1 MISTFK
7 SAVIALMCMILLTVT
22 CFAEEATG
30 SVPNSTMPA
39 VSVSE
44 TDEMALY
51 PEALVPETPEGM
63 TAYNIDGFVYFIWN
77 DWIEDKEVDYNPS
90 YRRNVSDD
98 DTEGVCIINYADLSD
113 RDGLTPSGVIGGIIL
128 GLMMSAYE
136 ESTEVITE
144 YTTFRGIEGIL
155 LTINDSNL
163 MWLAQHRNAVVM
175 VTFTDYSIST
185 SEIRN
190 LLLQVL
196 GGSEKEIK
204 SFE

>member
-1 MISTFK
+1 
-7 SAVIALMCMILLTVT
+7 
-22 CFAEEATG
+22 
-30 SVPNSTMPA
+30 
-39 VSVSE
+39 
-44 TDEMALY
+44 
-51 PEALVPETPEGM
+51 
-63 TAYNIDGFVYFIWN
+63 
-77 DWIEDKEVDYNPS
+77 
-90 YRRNVSDD
+90 
-98 DTEGVCIINYADLSD
+98 
-113 RDGLTPSGVIGGIIL
+113 
-128 GLMMSAYE
+128 MSAYE

-196 GGSEKEIK
+196 GESEKEIK